1 MLRKLLVL
9 LCVVCAVTAI
19 AQKKTKT
26 RPAKTKQTESKQNK
40 EEIDYKQVGTPMPDL
55 VFVPFYD
62 SASKVPKSQR
72 KNVMTN
78 KDFDNGAN
86 LIVMMF
92 NPTCGH
98 CQEQTLMMGRNDD
111 WFKKT
116 KVVLLAT
123 LIMKPYLQDFATFTE
138 PSAHSYMYLGVD
150 STDFINNIFLYQQL
164 PQINIYD
171 RERKLLKTYTGN
183 VPMDTLKQFIE

>member
-1 MLRKLLVL
+1 MLRKLFVL
-9 LCVVCAVTAI
+9 LFAVCAVTAI
-19 AQKKTKT
+19 AQKKTKS
-26 RPAKTKQTESKQNK
+26 RPAKTKETESKQGT
-40 EEIDYKQVGTPMPDL
+40 EEIDYKQVGSPMPSL
-55 VFVPFYD
+55 VFLPFYD
-62 SASKVPKSQR
+62 SASKVPKNQR
-72 KNVMTN
+72 KKMMTN
-78 KDFDNGAN
+78 KDFDNDAN

-98 CQEQTLMMGRNDD
+98 CQEQTLMMGRSDE

-123 LIMKPYLQDFATFTE
+123 LTMKPYLQDFATFTE
-138 PSAHSYMYLGVD
+138 PSAHSYMHLGVD
-150 STDFINNIFLYQQL
+150 STDFINNIFLYQSL

-171 RERKLLKTYTGN
+171 HERKLLKTYTSN